1 MQYQLIVYD
10 VWGNTRDGYEVN
22 AAYTTANYIELNGDE
37 SDGLINRRLN
47 VLGVINARGTTW
59 AWESYTSMQEPG
71 HTLYGT
77 NKSNGKPVCELRAV
91 EVVTPLPVRP
101 SPNTPDT
108 EGAEAEAQRV
118 TWQGHIDDMRAAGW
132 LVVAWTPQELR
143 GVDTDYME
151 ERVTSYGNV
160 LIHNTAEEDAAIL
173 AQAEEQ
179 LDWVTTTG
187 VWTNDSDDDFTRGAH
202 DL

>member
-1 MQYQLIVYD
+1 MQYQLITYD

-59 AWESYTSMQEPG
+59 GGEPG

-77 NKSNGKPVCELRAV
+77 NKGNGRPVCELRAV
-91 EVVTPLPVRP
+91 EVI
-101 SPNTPDT
+101 TPDP

-173 AQAEEQ
+173 AQAEEKEEQ
-179 LDWVTTTG
+179 LDWVD
-187 VWTNDSDDDFTRGAH
+187 NDDFTRGAH

>member
-47 VLGVINARGTTW
+47 ALDVINAKGTTW
-59 AWESYTSMQEPG
+59 EGEPG
-71 HTLYGT
+71 HILYGT
-77 NKSNGKPVCELRAV
+77 NKRNGKPVCELLAV
-91 EVVTPLPVRP
+91 VPPMGLIP
-101 SPNTPDT
+101 SA

-143 GVDTDYME
+143 GVDTDYLE
-151 ERVTSYGNV
+151 ERVTSYGNE
-160 LIHNTAEEDAAIL
+160 LIVTTAEEENIA
-173 AQAEEQ
+173 AQAVLREGATGEEWSLWDELARAAETQ
-179 LDWVTTTG
+179 LDWVD
-187 VWTNDSDDDFTRGAH
+187 NDSDDFTRGAH